1 MAWGTVKRSRSAA
14 SGFPKGPPLIVRS
27 SRLLLLFFA
36 AALVGLALIFGVL
49 IWQLSRGPISLS
61 FLTPLIERA
70 LDTGRGDARI
80 QLHDT
85 ILTWAAEDRE
95 LDIRAV
101 GLQFVD
107 SSGSVRATIPEMSV
121 KFSGRAL
128 LRGLVAPTS
137 LELFGP
143 RVRVVREVNGD
154 ISMDIGNTPEA
165 DGNRATSPGLIEE
178 LLQTPNPNLASGYLT
193 RVAVRSALIEF
204 DDFQRGMRIS
214 TPRANIALLRDD
226 EGISAEGSAV
236 FGESDS
242 AIRADLSGIYRVES
256 GATELG
262 LVFSDVSPATLAT
275 FAPELETLAQLDTRL
290 EGTLTLSLDSD
301 LEPSGISVDVHAG
314 AGQVLLENLFEAPVS
329 FDSANVRVRS
339 EKGLDSLV
347 LESAT
352 VELGGATILLNGDAH
367 RVLDQW
373 NLGVI
378 AEVRNLPV
386 NALETYWPKDVEPSA
401 RSWITENIRDG
412 RVDSAVLRLRARVPE
427 AAPEEIEV
435 SDFDGEISFRETA
448 VHYLRPLPPVRD
460 VFGVARF
467 DARNFDIDLGGGTLR
482 DLVAESGKVE
492 ILGLNGPPRGE
503 SIKIEVTIS
512 GPVRDAFEIL
522 DSEPLGFISGFG
534 LDPARTSG
542 RHRTNAVFAFP
553 LLDDVLIDQI
563 AVATASRMVD
573 FGAEDAVFGLPV
585 GAGALTLNVNRDG
598 MEVSGTAEIGS
609 VPIGLT
615 WRERFEQDGE
625 VQTRYKVRA
634 NLDDAARAELGL
646 DGIPFVS
653 GSAGVG
659 LTYAIGW
666 DGVAT
671 GVAEIDLTDTM
682 VDLDPFGWTK
692 PPGEEGRAF
701 VRFMVEDEI
710 LTTMPELSVEAGD
723 LKVEGAGLFRPGA
736 DGPELQRLTLERVVF
751 GDTDAFV
758 NIELPEGVPQ
768 IISIGGSAIDLRPVM
783 AGLFDASD
791 EDDDAP
797 EAMRVVISEQSPV
810 AEIRLGEETRLANAF
825 GTFLN
830 DGTDWSDVELR
841 GQLVNGG
848 RIFLRVK
855 PEGAARDLTF
865 ESDNAG
871 SVLSA
876 LDWIDTIR
884 GGEMRV
890 LGQISGSGDDEVIV
904 GQLDMQNFVLTDG
917 PIGAQILALTSFS
930 GIADVLGGEGLTF
943 RRVEVPFT
951 VTDKEIT
958 IKAGKARGADIGI
971 LASGRLDRQ
980 TDQLELTG
988 EIAPAYTLNSLLADI
1003 PLIGT
1008 VLSGGADGIF
1018 AATFRVGGTLDEP
1031 DVSVNPLSVLTPGIV
1046 RRLLTGF
1053 GSKDGP
1059 NAGNEEELPPPADE
1073 GG

>member
-1 MAWGTVKRSRSAA
+1 M
-14 SGFPKGPPLIVRS
+14 IVRS

-70 LDTGRGDARI
+70 LDTGRGNARI

-85 ILTWAAEDRE
+85 ILTWAADERE
-95 LDIRAV
+95 LDIRAI

-107 SSGSVRATIPEMSV
+107 SSGGVRATIPEMSV

-154 ISMDIGNTPEA
+154 ISMDIGNNPQA

-204 DDFQRGMRIS
+204 DDFQRGVRLS
-214 TPRANIALLRDD
+214 TPRANIALLRDA
-226 EGISAEGSAV
+226 EGISAEGSVV
-236 FGESDS
+236 FGESDM
-242 AIRADLSGIYRVES
+242 AIRADLSGIYRVKS

-262 LVFSDVSPATLAT
+262 LVFSDVSPATLAE
-275 FAPELETLAQLDTRL
+275 FASELEPLAQLDTKL
-290 EGTLTLSLDSD
+290 EGTLTVSLDSD
-301 LEPSGISVDVHAG
+301 LEPSGMSVDVRAG
-314 AGQVLLENLFEAPVS
+314 PGHVLLDTLFEAPLP

-339 EKGLDSLV
+339 ERGFDSLV

-352 VELGGATILLNGDAH
+352 VELGSATVLLNGTARH
-367 RVLDQW
+367 VLDQW

-378 AEVRNLPV
+378 AEVRDLPV
-386 NALETYWPKDVEPSA
+386 NSLETYWPEQVEPSA
-401 RSWITENIRDG
+401 RAWITENIRDG
-412 RVDSAVLRLRARVPE
+412 QVDSAVLRLRASVPE
-427 AAPEEIEV
+427 AAPDAIEI
-435 SDFDGEISFRETA
+435 SDFDGEIRFRETT
-448 VHYLRPLPPVRD
+448 VHYLRPLPPVRE
-460 VFGVARF
+460 VVGVARF
-467 DARNFDIDLGGGTLR
+467 DPRQFNVDLGGGVLR
-482 DLVAESGKVE
+482 DLVAEAGRVE
-492 ILGLNGPPRGE
+492 ILGLDGPPRGE

-522 DSEPLGFISGFG
+522 DSEPLEFISGFG

-542 RHRTNAVFAFP
+542 SHRTNAVFAFP

-573 FGAEDAVFGLPV
+573 FRAEDAVFGLPV
-585 GAGALTLNVNRDG
+585 SEGDLTLNVNREG
-598 MEVSGTAEIGS
+598 MEVSGTAKIGS

-615 WRERFEQDGE
+615 WSERFEQDGE
-625 VQTRYKVRA
+625 VQTRYKVRT
-634 NLDDAARAELGL
+634 NLNDAAREELGL
-646 DGIPFVS
+646 GGIPFVS

-659 LTYAIGW
+659 LTYAVGW
-666 DGVAT
+666 DGVAI
-671 GVAEIDLTDTM
+671 GAAEIDLTDTT
-682 VDLDPFGWTK
+682 VDLDPFGWMK
-692 PPGEEGRAF
+692 PPGQEGRAF
-701 VRFMVEDEI
+701 VRFTVEDEI
-710 LTTMPELSVEAGD
+710 LKTMPELSVEAGD
-723 LKVEGAGLFRPGA
+723 LRVEGAGLFRSGA

-751 GDTDAFV
+751 GETDAFV

-768 IISIGGSAIDLRPVM
+768 IISVGGSAIDLRPVM
-783 AGLFDASD
+783 EGLLDASD
-791 EDDDAP
+791 EGDESS
-797 EAMRVVISEQSPV
+797 EAMQVVISEQSPV
-810 AEIRLGEETRLANAF
+810 AEIRLGEETRLTGAF
-825 GTFLN
+825 GTLLN

-841 GQLVNGG
+841 GRLSNGG

-855 PEGAARDLTF
+855 PEGAARGITF
-865 ESDNAG
+865 ESDDAG
-871 SVLSA
+871 GVLSA

-890 LGQISGSGDDEVIV
+890 LGQISGTGDDEVIA
-904 GQLDMQNFVLTDG
+904 GQLDMQNFLLTDG
-917 PIGAQILALTSFS
+917 PVGAQILALTSFS
-930 GIADVLGGEGLTF
+930 GIADVLGGEGLNF

-958 IKAGKARGADIGI
+958 IREGKARGADIGI
-971 LASGRLDRQ
+971 LASGRLDRE

-1018 AATFRVGGTLDEP
+1018 AATFRVGGSLEDP

-1046 RRLLTGF
+1046 RRFLTGF
-1053 GSKDGP
+1053 GSEDGP
-1059 NAGNEEELPPPADE
+1059 SEGNGEELVPPPGE
-1073 GG
+1073 GD

>member
-1 MAWGTVKRSRSAA
+1 
-14 SGFPKGPPLIVRS
+14 LIVRS

-70 LDTGRGDARI
+70 LDTGRGNARI

-85 ILTWAAEDRE
+85 LLTWVADERE
-95 LDIRAV
+95 LEIRAV

-128 LRGLVAPTS
+128 LRGLVAPSS

-154 ISMDIGNTPEA
+154 ISMDIGNTPQAE
-165 DGNRATSPGLIEE
+165 GNRATSPGLIEE

-204 DDFQRGMRIS
+204 DDFQRGMRMS

-226 EGISAEGSAV
+226 EGISAEGSVV
-236 FGESDS
+236 FGESDN

-262 LVFSDVSPATLAT
+262 LVFSDVSPATLAE
-275 FAPELETLAQLDTRL
+275 FALELAPLAQLDTKL
-290 EGTLTLSLDSD
+290 DGTLTLSLDSD
-301 LEPSGISVDVHAG
+301 LEPSGISVDMRATAG
-314 AGQVLLENLFEAPVS
+314 RVLLDTLFEEPLS

-339 EKGLDSLV
+339 EKGLDALV

-352 VELGGATILLNGDAH
+352 VELGPATILLNGNARH
-367 RVLDQW
+367 VLDQW

-386 NALETYWPKDVEPSA
+386 NSIETYWPKEIEPSA
-401 RSWITENIRDG
+401 RSWITENLKDG
-412 RVDSAVLRLRARVPE
+412 HVDSAILRLRASVPE
-427 AAPEEIEV
+427 AAPEDMSI
-435 SDFDGEISFRETA
+435 SDFDGEIRFRETA

-467 DARNFDIDLGGGTLR
+467 DTRHFNVDLGGGTLR
-482 DLVAESGKVE
+482 DLVAESGRVE
-492 ILGLNGPPRGE
+492 ILGLDGPPRGE

-522 DSEPLGFISGFG
+522 DSDPLEFISGFG

-542 RHRTNAVFAFP
+542 SHRTNAVFAFP

-585 GAGALTLNVNRDG
+585 GRGDLTLNVNREG

-609 VPIGLT
+609 VPIGLS
-615 WRERFEQDGE
+615 WSERFEEGDD
-625 VQTRYKVRA
+625 VRTRYKVRT
-634 NLDDAARAELGL
+634 NLDDAGRLELGL
-646 DGIPFVS
+646 GGVPFIA

-666 DGVAT
+666 DGAAVGA
-671 GVAEIDLTDTM
+671 AEIDLVDTT
-682 VDLDPFGWTK
+682 VDLDPFGWAK
-692 PPGEEGRAF
+692 MPGEEGRAF
-701 VRFMVEDEI
+701 VRFLVQDEV
-710 LTTMPELSVEAGD
+710 LTSISELSVRAGD
-723 LKVEGAGLFRPGA
+723 LEVDGAGLFRQGP
-736 DGPELQRLTLERVVF
+736 DGPELQRMTLERVVF
-751 GDTDAFV
+751 GETDAFV

-768 IISIGGSAIDLRPVM
+768 IISVGGPKLDLRPIM
-783 AGLFDASD
+783 ESLFEESEEQGN
-791 EDDDAP
+791 EDSA
-797 EAMRVVISEQSPV
+797 RQIVISEQSPV
-810 AEIRLGEETRLANAF
+810 GEIRLGEETRLLGAF
-825 GTFLN
+825 GSFTN
-830 DGTDWSDVELR
+830 DGADWSDVDLRAELS
-841 GQLVNGG
+841 NGG
-848 RIFLRVK
+848 RIFLRVE
-855 PEGAARDLTF
+855 PQEGARSLNF
-865 ESDNAG
+865 ESDDAG
-871 SVLSA
+871 GVLRA
-876 LDWIDTIR
+876 LDWFDTIR

-890 LGQISGSGDDEVIV
+890 LGQISGSGDDEVIA
-904 GQLDMQNFVLTDG
+904 GQLDMQNFLLTDG

-943 RRVEVPFT
+943 RRVEAPFT

-958 IKAGKARGADIGI
+958 IKEGKARGAEIGI
-971 LASGRLDRQ
+971 LASGRLDRE
-980 TDQLELTG
+980 TEQLDLTG

-1018 AATFRVGGTLDEP
+1018 AATFRVGGSLDDP
-1031 DVSVNPLSVLTPGIV
+1031 DVSVNPLSVLTPGIL

-1053 GSKDGP
+1053 GSDDDPKEGDG
-1059 NAGNEEELPPPADE
+1059 EELVPAPGE
-1073 GG
+1073 GD

>member
-1 MAWGTVKRSRSAA
+1 MVKRSRLAA
-14 SGFPKGPPLIVRS
+14 PGFTKGPRLIVRS

-70 LDTGRGDARI
+70 LDTGRGNARI
-80 QLHDT
+80 RLHDT
-85 ILTWAAEDRE
+85 ILTWAADERE

-107 SSGSVRATIPEMSV
+107 SGDSVRATIPEMSI

-143 RVRVVREVNGD
+143 RVRVVRAANGD
-154 ISMDIGNTPEA
+154 ISMDIGDSPQTEA
-165 DGNRATSPGLIEE
+165 GRGTSPGLIEE
-178 LLQTPNPNLASGYLT
+178 LLQTPNPDLASGYLT

-204 DDFQRGMRIS
+204 DDFQRGTRLS
-214 TPRANIALLRDD
+214 TPRANIALLRDA
-226 EGISAEGSAV
+226 EGISAEGSVV
-236 FGESDS
+236 FGESDN
-242 AIRADLSGIYRVES
+242 AVRADLSGIYRVES

-262 LVFSDVSPATLAT
+262 LVFSDVSPATLAK
-275 FAPELETLAQLDTRL
+275 FAPELEPLAQLDTRL
-290 EGTLTLSLDSD
+290 DGLLTLSLDSD
-301 LEPSGISVDVHAG
+301 LEPSGIGVDVRAG
-314 AGQVLLENLFEAPVS
+314 AGHVRLDTLFEAPVS
-329 FDSANVRVRS
+329 FDSANIRVRS
-339 EKGLDSLV
+339 EDGLEALV

-352 VELGGATILLNGDAH
+352 LEVGPATILLNGNARH
-367 RVLDQW
+367 VLEQW
-373 NLGVI
+373 NLGLI

-386 NALETYWPKDVEPSA
+386 NSLETYWPDQVEPSA
-401 RSWITENIRDG
+401 RAWITENIRDG
-412 RVDSAVLRLRARVPE
+412 HVDSAVLRLRARIPE
-427 AAPEEIEV
+427 ADPESFEI
-435 SDFDGEISFRETA
+435 SDFDGEIRFRETA

-467 DARNFDIDLGGGTLR
+467 DTRQFNIDLGGGTLR
-482 DLVAESGKVE
+482 DLVAESGRVE
-492 ILGLNGPPRGE
+492 ILGLDGPPRGE

-512 GPVRDAFEIL
+512 GPARDAFEIL

-542 RHRTNAVFAFP
+542 SHRTNAVFAFP
-553 LLDDVLIDQI
+553 LIDDVLIDQI
-563 AVATASRMVD
+563 AVATASRLVE

-585 GAGALTLNVNRDG
+585 GEGDLTLNVNREG
-598 MEVSGTAEIGS
+598 MEVSGTAKIGS

-615 WRERFEQDGE
+615 WSERFEQDGA
-625 VQTRYKVRA
+625 VQTRYKVRT
-634 NLDDAARAELGL
+634 NLDEAARVELGL

-666 DGVAT
+666 DGIAM
-671 GVAEIDLTDTM
+671 GAAEIDLKDT
-682 VDLDPFGWTK
+682 VIDLDPFGWRK
-692 PPGEEGRAF
+692 PSGEAGRAF

-710 LTTMPELSVEAGD
+710 LTTMPELSVAAGD
-723 LKVEGAGLFRPGA
+723 LQVEGAGLFRPGP

-751 GDTDAFV
+751 GETDAFV

-768 IISIGGSAIDLRPVM
+768 IISVGGSAIDLRPVM
-783 AGLFDASD
+783 TGLFDPPET
-791 EDDDAP
+791 EDDNTAS
-797 EAMRVVISEQSPV
+797 AMQVVISEQSPV
-810 AEIRLGEETRLANAF
+810 AEIRLGEETRLTGAF
-825 GTFLN
+825 GTFFN

-841 GQLVNGG
+841 GRLSSGG
-848 RIFLRVK
+848 RIFLRVA
-855 PEGAARDLTF
+855 PEGEVRRINF
-865 ESDNAG
+865 ESDDAG
-871 SVLSA
+871 GVLSA

-890 LGQISGSGDDEVIV
+890 LGQMVGSGADEVIT
-904 GQLDMQNFVLTDG
+904 GQVDMQNFLLTEG

-930 GIADVLGGEGLTF
+930 GIADVLGGEGLSF

-951 VTDKEIT
+951 LTDKEIT
-958 IKAGKARGADIGI
+958 IKEGKARGASVGI
-971 LASGRLDRQ
+971 LASGQIDRD
-980 TDQLELTG
+980 TDMIEMTG
-988 EIAPAYTLNSLLADI
+988 EIAPAYTLNSLLANI

-1018 AATFRVGGTLDEP
+1018 AATFRVSGPLEDP

-1059 NAGNEEELPPPADE
+1059 REGSNEELEPSPDE